1 MAKILVVE
9 DDRELSGVIQDWLIA
24 EKHSVDVVHD
34 GREATDRL
42 KYYQYDVAILDWEL
56 PHVSGVDI
64 CKTYRASGGTMP
76 ILMLTG
82 RRAVESRIEGLD
94 AGADDYLG
102 KPFELSELSARLR
115 ALLRRPA
122 QYGGKTLTVRSI
134 VLETDTYRVTVD
146 GKEVTL
152 LPKEFAL
159 LEFLMRHPNQVFSSE
174 ALIDR
179 VWPSD
184 SEASPDTVRTY
195 VNRLRKKLDV
205 EGQSSAIR
213 TIHGIGYKLDAQ

>member
-9 DDRELSGVIQDWLIA
+9 DDLELSGVIGDWLAA
-24 EKHSVDVVHD
+24 ENHSVDIVHD
-34 GREATDRL
+34 GQEARDRL
-42 KYYQYDVAILDWEL
+42 KHYNYDMAILDWQL
-56 PHVSGVDI
+56 PVMSGVEL
-64 CKTYRASGGTMP
+64 CKGYRASGGTMP

-82 RRAVESRIEGLD
+82 LRAVENRIEGLD
-94 AGADDYLG
+94 AGADDYLM
-102 KPFELSELSARLR
+102 KPFELSELSARMR

-122 QYGGKTLTVRSI
+122 QYGGKTLKARNIT
-134 VLETDTYRVTVD
+134 LETDTYRVTVD
-146 GKEVTL
+146 DKDVTL

-195 VNRLRKKLDV
+195 VNRLRKKVDADV
-205 EGQSSAIR
+205 IR
-213 TIHGIGYKLDAQ
+213 TIHGIGYKLEST

>member
-9 DDRELSGVIQDWLIA
+9 DDLELSGVIGDWLAA
-24 EKHSVDVVHD
+24 ENHSVDIVHN
-34 GREATDRL
+34 GQEARDRL
-42 KYYQYDVAILDWEL
+42 KHYNYDMAILDWQLPVITGVEL
-56 PHVSGVDI
+56 
-64 CKTYRASGGTMP
+64 CKGYRASGGTMP

-82 RRAVESRIEGLD
+82 LRAVENRIEGLD
-94 AGADDYLG
+94 AGADDYLM
-102 KPFELSELSARLR
+102 KPFELSELSARMR

-122 QYGGKTLTVRSI
+122 QYGGKTLKARNIT
-134 VLETDTYRVTVD
+134 LETDTYRVMVGD
-146 GKEVTL
+146 KDITL

-195 VNRLRKKLDV
+195 VNRLRKKVDADV
-205 EGQSSAIR
+205 IR
-213 TIHGIGYKLDAQ
+213 TIHGIGYKLETT

>member
-1 MAKILVVE
+1 
-9 DDRELSGVIQDWLIA
+9 
-24 EKHSVDVVHD
+24 
-34 GREATDRL
+34 
-42 KYYQYDVAILDWEL
+42 
-56 PHVSGVDI
+56 
-64 CKTYRASGGTMP
+64 
-76 ILMLTG
+76 
-82 RRAVESRIEGLD
+82 VESRIEGLD

-122 QYGGKTLTVRSI
+122 QYGGKILTVRSI